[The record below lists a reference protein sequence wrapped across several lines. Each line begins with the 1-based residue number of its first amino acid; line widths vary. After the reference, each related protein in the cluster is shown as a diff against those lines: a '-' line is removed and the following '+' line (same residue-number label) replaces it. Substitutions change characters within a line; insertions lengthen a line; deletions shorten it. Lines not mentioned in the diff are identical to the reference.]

1 MKKQELD
8 HVLRA
13 AGRITGE
20 KQFII
25 IGSQSLHG
33 KYPDL
38 ADDIVRSAEV
48 DLLAAERR
56 GRTEWLNAIGV
67 YSRFH
72 ETFGYYADPVD
83 EKTATLPK
91 GWKDR
96 LVNLPPGDTEGVKG
110 LCLEPH
116 DLAIAKYV
124 ASREKD
130 QVFTRALIERGVLS
144 EEGLLALLGQTPVDE
159 DVRNRIRDQIT
170 ADFQAVK
177 DRRTVPERATGTARR
192 SASDAHAAA
201 DPGAIKVRGRAER
214 LKVRRQAQASSP
226 TKSTRARHTTPP
238 NEFEHDSGRSSDDDD
253 LE

>member
-8 HVLRA
+8 QVLRA

-38 ADDIVRSAEV
+38 ADDIVKSAEV
-48 DLLAAERR
+48 DLLAAKRP
-56 GRTEWLNAIGV
+56 GRTEWLNSIGV

-91 GWKDR
+91 GWKGR
-96 LVNLPPGDTEGVKG
+96 LVALPPGDTEGVKG
-110 LCLEPH
+110 FCLEPH

-130 QVFTRALIERGVLS
+130 LAFTRELAGRGVLS
-144 EEGLLALLGQTPVDE
+144 EVRLLSLLEQTPVDAQG
-159 DVRNRIRDQIT
+159 RNRIRDQIA
-170 ADFQAVK
+170 ADFQAMKV
-177 DRRTVPERATGTARR
+177 RNSVRERATAIGQKSGTR
-192 SASDAHAAA
+192 AA
-201 DPGAIKVRGRAER
+201 DDLQAIKARGRAEW
-214 LKVRRQAQASSP
+214 LKLRDHVKAPSP
-226 TKSTRARHTTPP
+226 TRKPTKARNLPTR
-238 NEFEHDSGRSSDDDD
+238 NEFARDSGKGLDDDD
-253 LE
+253 SE